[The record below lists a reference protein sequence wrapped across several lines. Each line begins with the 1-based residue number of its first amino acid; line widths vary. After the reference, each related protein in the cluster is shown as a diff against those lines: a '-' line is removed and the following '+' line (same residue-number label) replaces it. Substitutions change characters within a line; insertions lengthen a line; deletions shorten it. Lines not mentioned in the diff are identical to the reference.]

1 MNDEFD
7 NKNFSAPNGEPNKQ
21 PEQSQQSEQSG
32 QPGYSASQAPSWGK
46 PEQPGDPWQQPQ
58 SQVNTEQNPNPS
70 YYGAQ
75 QYGGGYQNYN
85 APRQSGPAHGKKKNK
100 TGMIIGIIAA
110 VLGSV
115 MIGAAIMGAVLYPM
129 FKTYQQS
136 PGGSYSQSPLPSAP
150 EASGGTQEGGDP
162 NADIGGTAPVITDYV
177 NPIPEIA
184 DNSLKSVVGVTTMKQ
199 GPGGQAQASSRGTGF
214 VISSSGYIMTNYHV
228 ISGGSKFIVTD
239 HDGTEYDATL
249 IGGDENLD
257 VAVLKIDANLPALA
271 IGDSDSTR
279 VGEMVVAIGDPAGA
293 GQNLTGTVTVGYVS
307 AMNRELMFNN
317 MRQKF
322 IQMDAAINPGNSGG
336 PLFNSKG
343 EVIGVV
349 TLKSLISSTDA
360 NGTTI
365 NTEGI
370 GFAIPINSAIDAARQ
385 IISSGSVQR
394 PGIGIR
400 YSEITAQTAEANN
413 LVPGNM
419 VATFMGGST
428 AKEAGLEVGDIIIR
442 CEGQDITQVNMSD
455 LIAAKEIGDSVTVT
469 VWRNGQELDFT
480 IKIGDVNKMT
490 DEG

>member
-1 MNDEFD
+1 M
-7 NKNFSAPNGEPNKQ
+7 
-21 PEQSQQSEQSG
+21 
-32 QPGYSASQAPSWGK
+32 
-46 PEQPGDPWQQPQ
+46 
-58 SQVNTEQNPNPS
+58 
-70 YYGAQ
+70 
-75 QYGGGYQNYN
+75 
-85 APRQSGPAHGKKKNK
+85 
-100 TGMIIGIIAA
+100 
-110 VLGSV
+110 
-115 MIGAAIMGAVLYPM
+115 
-129 FKTYQQS
+129 
-136 PGGSYSQSPLPSAP
+136 
-150 EASGGTQEGGDP
+150 
-162 NADIGGTAPVITDYV
+162 
-177 NPIPEIA
+177 
-184 DNSLKSVVGVTTMKQ
+184 
-199 GPGGQAQASSRGTGF
+199 
-214 VISSSGYIMTNYHV
+214 
-228 ISGGSKFIVTD
+228 
-239 HDGTEYDATL
+239 
-249 IGGDENLD
+249 
-257 VAVLKIDANLPALA
+257 
-271 IGDSDSTR
+271 
-279 VGEMVVAIGDPAGA
+279 
-293 GQNLTGTVTVGYVS
+293 GYVS

-394 PGIGIR
+394 TGIGIR